1 MFRTRSHRSTARVTT
16 LLGAAV
22 LATALTGC
30 GSGQISQTA
39 NQSSA
44 INGGSANLGK
54 LALRNIHLVGTP
66 DPVKQRAGQ
75 KAELVLVIT
84 NESADVNDKL
94 TAISSPDDIGKV
106 TLSGDSEI
114 PATGRLFVGAA
125 EGQEPASEAKGPEA
139 AGAEGSNGEHGAT
152 VSTEPGAATTEV
164 KAPEPKP
171 QAASDPTIKHGK
183 AQLQLTKDLADGLTY
198 RFTFAFEKAG
208 EVTVAVPIDAGPSA
222 PRQHTA
228 NEEGHEGGGH

>member
-1 MFRTRSHRSTARVTT
+1 MFRTRSQRSTARVTT

-22 LATALTGC
+22 LATALAGC
-30 GSGQISQTA
+30 GAGQISQTA

-54 LALRNIHLVGTP
+54 LALRNVHLVGSP

-94 TAISSPDDIGKV
+94 TSVTSPDDIGKV
-106 TLSGDSEI
+106 TLSGDSDI

-125 EGQEPASEAKGPEA
+125 EGQDPAAEAAGPEA
-139 AGAEGSNGEHGAT
+139 SNGEHGAT
-152 VSTEPGAATTEV
+152 PSAEPGAATTEV

-171 QAASDPTIKHGK
+171 QASSDPTIKHGK

-198 RFTFAFEKAG
+198 RFTFTFEKAG

-228 NEEGHEGGGH
+228 NEGGHEGGGH

>member
-1 MFRTRSHRSTARVTT
+1 MFRTRSQRSTARATAF
-16 LLGAAV
+16 LGAAV

-30 GSGQISQTA
+30 GAGQISQTA

-54 LALRNIHLVGTP
+54 LALRNVHLVGSP

-84 NESADVNDKL
+84 NESADVDDKL
-94 TAISSPDDIGKV
+94 TAITSPDDIGKV
-106 TLSGDSEI
+106 TLSGDTEI

-125 EGQEPASEAKGPEA
+125 EGQEPAAETNAPEVATETETAVPVAPETRAPEAKA
-139 AGAEGSNGEHGAT
+139 
-152 VSTEPGAATTEV
+152 
-164 KAPEPKP
+164 
-171 QAASDPTIKHGK
+171 QASSDPAIKHGK

-198 RFTFAFEKAG
+198 RFTFTFEKAG
-208 EVTVAVPIDAGPSA
+208 EVTVTVPIDAGPSA
-222 PRQHTA
+222 PRQHIE
-228 NEEGHEGGGH
+228 NGGGHEGGEH

>member
-1 MFRTRSHRSTARVTT
+1 MFRTRSQRSTARVTT

-22 LATALTGC
+22 LATALAGC
-30 GSGQISQTA
+30 GAGQISQTA

-54 LALRNIHLVGTP
+54 LALRNVHLVGSP

-94 TAISSPDDIGKV
+94 TSVTSPDDIGKV
-106 TLSGDSEI
+106 TLSGDSDI

-125 EGQEPASEAKGPEA
+125 EGQDPAAEAAGPEA
-139 AGAEGSNGEHGAT
+139 SNGEHGAAP
-152 VSTEPGAATTEV
+152 SAEPGAATTEV

-171 QAASDPTIKHGK
+171 QASSDPTIKHSK

-198 RFTFAFEKAG
+198 RFTFTFEKAG

-228 NEEGHEGGGH
+228 SEGGHEGGGH

>member
-1 MFRTRSHRSTARVTT
+1 MFRTRSQRSTARVTT

-22 LATALTGC
+22 LATALAGC
-30 GSGQISQTA
+30 GAGQISQTA

-54 LALRNIHLVGTP
+54 LALRNIHLVGSP

-94 TAISSPDDIGKV
+94 TSVTSSDDIGKV
-106 TLSGDSEI
+106 TLSGDSDI

-125 EGQEPASEAKGPEA
+125 EGQESAAEIAGPEA
-139 AGAEGSNGEHGAT
+139 GNGEHGAAPS
-152 VSTEPGAATTEV
+152 VEPGTTTTEV

-171 QAASDPTIKHGK
+171 QASSDPTIKHGK

-198 RFTFAFEKAG
+198 RFTFTFEKAG

-228 NEEGHEGGGH
+228 NEGGHEGGGH

>member
-1 MFRTRSHRSTARVTT
+1 MFRTRSQRSTARVTT

-22 LATALTGC
+22 LATALAGC
-30 GSGQISQTA
+30 GAGQISQTA

-54 LALRNIHLVGTP
+54 LALRNIHLVGSP

-94 TAISSPDDIGKV
+94 TAVTSPDDIGKV
-106 TLSGDSEI
+106 TLSGDSDI

-125 EGQEPASEAKGPEA
+125 EGQESAAEIAGPEA
-139 AGAEGSNGEHGAT
+139 SNGEHGAAPS
-152 VSTEPGAATTEV
+152 VEPGTTTTEV

-171 QAASDPTIKHGK
+171 QASSDPTIKHGK

-198 RFTFAFEKAG
+198 RFTFTFEKAG

-228 NEEGHEGGGH
+228 NEGGHEGSGH

>member
-1 MFRTRSHRSTARVTT
+1 MFRTRSQRSTARVTT

-22 LATALTGC
+22 LATALAGC
-30 GSGQISQTA
+30 GAGQISQTA

-54 LALRNIHLVGTP
+54 LALRNIHLVGSP

-94 TAISSPDDIGKV
+94 TSVTSFDDIGKV
-106 TLSGDSEI
+106 TLSGDSDI

-125 EGQEPASEAKGPEA
+125 EGQESAAEIAGPEA
-139 AGAEGSNGEHGAT
+139 SNGEHGAAPS
-152 VSTEPGAATTEV
+152 VEPGTTTTEV

-171 QAASDPTIKHGK
+171 QASSDPTIKHGK

-198 RFTFAFEKAG
+198 RFTFTFEKAG

-228 NEEGHEGGGH
+228 NEGGHEGSGH

>member
-1 MFRTRSHRSTARVTT
+1 MFRTRSQRSTARVTT

-22 LATALTGC
+22 LATALAGC
-30 GSGQISQTA
+30 GAGQISQTA

-54 LALRNIHLVGTP
+54 LALRNIHLVGSP

-94 TAISSPDDIGKV
+94 TSVTSSDDIGKV
-106 TLSGDSEI
+106 TLSGDSDI

-125 EGQEPASEAKGPEA
+125 EGQESAAEIAGPEA
-139 AGAEGSNGEHGAT
+139 SNGEHGAAPS
-152 VSTEPGAATTEV
+152 VEPGTTTTEV

-171 QAASDPTIKHGK
+171 QASSDPTIKHGK

-198 RFTFAFEKAG
+198 RFTFTFEKAG

-228 NEEGHEGGGH
+228 NEGGHEGSGH

>member
-1 MFRTRSHRSTARVTT
+1 MFRTRSQRSTARVTT

-22 LATALTGC
+22 LATALAGC
-30 GSGQISQTA
+30 GAGQISQTA

-54 LALRNIHLVGTP
+54 LALRNVHLVGSP

-94 TAISSPDDIGKV
+94 TSVTSPDDIGKV
-106 TLSGDSEI
+106 TLSGDSDI

-125 EGQEPASEAKGPEA
+125 EGQDPAAAAAGPEA
-139 AGAEGSNGEHGAT
+139 SNGEHGAAP
-152 VSTEPGAATTEV
+152 SAEPGAVTTEV

-171 QAASDPTIKHGK
+171 QASSDPTIKHGK

-198 RFTFAFEKAG
+198 RFTFTFEKAG

-228 NEEGHEGGGH
+228 DEGGHEGGGH

>member
-1 MFRTRSHRSTARVTT
+1 MFRTRSHRNTARVTT

-54 LALRNIHLVGTP
+54 LALRNIHLVGSS

-75 KAELVLVIT
+75 KAELVLVIA

-94 TAISSPDDIGKV
+94 TSITSPDDIGKV
-106 TLSGDSEI
+106 TLSGDSDI

-125 EGQEPASEAKGPEA
+125 EGQEPVSEVKIEA
-139 AGAEGSNGEHGAT
+139 
-152 VSTEPGAATTEV
+152 STEPATPATPEV
-164 KAPEPKP
+164 AAPEPKP
-171 QAASDPTIKHGK
+171 QASSDPVIKHGA
-183 AQLQLTKDLADGLTY
+183 AQLQLSKDLANGLTY
-198 RFTFAFEKAG
+198 RFTFTFEKAG

-222 PRQHTA
+222 PRQHTE
-228 NEEGHEGGGH
+228 NGGGHEGGGH

>member
-1 MFRTRSHRSTARVTT
+1 MFRTRSTVRVVT
-16 LLGAAV
+16 LVGAAV

-30 GSGQISQTA
+30 GAGQISQTA

-54 LALRNIHLVGTP
+54 LALRNIHLVGSP

-75 KAELVLVIT
+75 KADLVLVIT

-94 TAISSPDDIGKV
+94 TSVSSPDDLGKV
-106 TLSGDSEI
+106 TLSGDNDI

-125 EGQEPASEAKGPEA
+125 EGQAPASEAKGQEA
-139 AGAEGSNGEHGAT
+139 ASPEGSNGE
-152 VSTEPGAATTEV
+152 PGATTEV

-171 QAASDPTIKHGK
+171 QASSDPLVKHGK

-198 RFTFAFEKAG
+198 RFTFTFEKAG
-208 EVTVAVPIDAGPSA
+208 EVTVVVPIDAGPSA
-222 PRQHTA
+222 PRQHTG
-228 NEEGHEGGGH
+228 NSGGHEGGEH

>member
-1 MFRTRSHRSTARVTT
+1 MFRTRSQRSTARATAF
-16 LLGAAV
+16 LGAAV

-30 GSGQISQTA
+30 GAGQISQTA

-54 LALRNIHLVGTP
+54 LALRNVHLVGSS

-94 TAISSPDDIGKV
+94 TAITSPDDIGKV
-106 TLSGDSEI
+106 TLSGDTEI

-125 EGQEPASEAKGPEA
+125 EGQEPAAEA
-139 AGAEGSNGEHGAT
+139 
-152 VSTEPGAATTEV
+152 
-164 KAPEPKP
+164 KAPEVATETAVPVPPETKAP
-171 QAASDPTIKHGK
+171 EAKAQASSDPAITHGK
-183 AQLQLTKDLADGLTY
+183 AQLQLTEDLADGLTY
-198 RFTFAFEKAG
+198 RFTFTFEKAG
-208 EVTVAVPIDAGPSA
+208 EVTVTVPIDAGPSA
-222 PRQHTA
+222 PRQHTE
-228 NEEGHEGGGH
+228 NGGGHEGGEH

>member
-1 MFRTRSHRSTARVTT
+1 MFRTRSQRSTARVMT

-22 LATALTGC
+22 LATALAGC
-30 GSGQISQTA
+30 GAGQISQTA

-54 LALRNIHLVGTP
+54 LALRNVHLVGSP

-94 TAISSPDDIGKV
+94 TSVSSPDDIGKV
-106 TLSGDSEI
+106 TLSGDSDI

-125 EGQEPASEAKGPEA
+125 EGQEPAAEAAGPEA
-139 AGAEGSNGEHGAT
+139 SSGEHGAAP
-152 VSTEPGAATTEV
+152 SAEPGATTTEV
-164 KAPEPKP
+164 KAPESKP
-171 QAASDPTIKHGK
+171 LASSDPTIKHGK

-198 RFTFAFEKAG
+198 RFTFTFEKAG

-228 NEEGHEGGGH
+228 NEGGHEGGGH